1 MRRNQHPP
9 YLDKKGACI
18 ATGALGLSARVERRY
33 ITNSGTSA
41 GLGAEGAFGFGTA
54 MSV

>member
-9 YLDKKGACI
+9 YRLVLHNPDKKGA
-18 ATGALGLSARVERRY
+18 TGLSGRAERGY
-33 ITNSGTSA
+33 ITNSGISV
-41 GLGAEGAFGFGTA
+41 GFDAEGALGFGTA